1 MAQSNQL
8 SDREQEVVKL
18 LLEGK
23 SNKLIA
29 SALGISDRT
38 VEFQLGGL
46 ETSLFEL
53 GLARLEMTVGPV
65 DQRDNRVQ
73 FRNYSLGGR

>member
-1 MAQSNQL
+1 VLIRSTTIKVLADARL
-8 SDREQEVVKL
+8 GAGTVRRLEQD
-18 LLEGK
+18 
-23 SNKLIA
+23 A
-29 SALGISDRT
+29 DRT

-46 ETSLFEL
+46 ETSLFEF